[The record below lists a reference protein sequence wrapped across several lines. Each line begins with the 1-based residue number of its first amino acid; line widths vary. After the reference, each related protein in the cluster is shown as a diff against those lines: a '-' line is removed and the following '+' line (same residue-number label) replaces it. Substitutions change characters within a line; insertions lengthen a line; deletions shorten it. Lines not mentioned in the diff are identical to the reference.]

1 MSRESALRGMLR
13 GRPEVGPAT
22 VHIDLTN
29 ACNAACVTCWDHS
42 PLLTVPRSRAW
53 KRRALA
59 SDVVR
64 GLLDELA
71 ELGSVRRVVL
81 SGMGD
86 PLVHPDAHDLL
97 EATVARGFA
106 VTLMTNL
113 LAADIERVA
122 ASGVDTILASVQGV
136 TPATYAA
143 FHPGWTEE
151 HFFTLCRYL
160 RVLARAGVRTKHV
173 QVIDR
178 DTAEELVPMVRFG
191 ARFRAARVNFKLA
204 SLTAGTEACGITEAQ
219 RDRLLAEDVPAA
231 REAARAL
238 GVTTNL
244 DLFER
249 QLRAARGDLRATVP
263 IEDVGCWMGF
273 VYTRV
278 TAEQDVLYCCNTE
291 VRVGSLKEAS
301 FAELWAGPRWQTLRD
316 RLGRGE
322 YYPGCARCGKFEQ
335 NAKWAE
341 RVAGARAKVAT

>member
-1 MSRESALRGMLR
+1 MLA
-13 GRPEVGPAT
+13 GRPTSGPET

-42 PLLTVPRSRAW
+42 PLLTTPRTKAW
-53 KRRALA
+53 KQRTLPADRVLA
-59 SDVVR
+59 
-64 GLLDELA
+64 LLDELEA
-71 ELGSVRRVVL
+71 LGSVRRVVL

-86 PLVHPDAHDLL
+86 PLVHPHAHDLL
-97 EATVARGFA
+97 DATVQRGFA

-113 LAADIERVA
+113 IAADIERVA
-122 ASGVDTILASVQGV
+122 ASGVDTILASIQGV
-136 TPATYAA
+136 TPDTYVA

-151 HFFTLCRYL
+151 HFFQLCRYL

-178 DTAEELVPMVRFG
+178 DTAEELPAMIRFG
-191 ARFRAARVNFKLA
+191 RRFSAARVNFKLA
-204 SLTAGTEACGITEAQ
+204 SLAAGTEACGISEAQ
-219 RDRLLAEDVPAA
+219 RVRLLHEDVPQA
-231 REAARAL
+231 RQLAQEI
-238 GVTTNL
+238 GVRTNL

-249 QLRAARGDLRATVP
+249 QLRAAGGDLRATVP

-273 VYTRV
+273 VYTRI

-291 VRVGSLKEAS
+291 VRVGSLRDATFE
-301 FAELWAGPRWQTLRD
+301 ELWTGDRWQTLRD

-322 YYPGCARCGKFEQ
+322 YFPGCARCGKFEQ

-341 RVAGARAKVAT
+341 RVRAAT

>member
-1 MSRESALRGMLR
+1 MLS
-13 GRPEVGPAT
+13 GTPEVGPET

-53 KRRALA
+53 KRRSLPTETALA
-59 SDVVR
+59 
-64 GLLDELA
+64 LLDELA
-71 ELGSVRRVVL
+71 GLGSVRRIVL

-97 EATVARGFA
+97 DAATARGFA

-113 LAADIERVA
+113 IAADIDRVA
-122 ASGVDTILASVQGV
+122 ASGVDTVLASVQGV

-151 HFFTLCRYL
+151 QFFLLCRHL

-191 ARFRAARVNFKLA
+191 RRFRAARVNFKLA
-204 SLTAGTEACGITEAQ
+204 SLAAGTEACGITAAQ
-219 RDRLLAEDVPAA
+219 RDRMLAVDVPAA
-231 REAARAL
+231 REAARDL
-238 GVTTNL
+238 GVATNL

-263 IEDVGCWMGF
+263 IEGVGCWMGF
-273 VYTRV
+273 VYTRI
-278 TAEQDVLYCCNTE
+278 TAEQHVLYCCNTE
-291 VRVGSLKEAS
+291 VRVGSLRDAS
-301 FAELWAGPRWQTLRD
+301 FAALWAGERWQALRD

-322 YYPGCARCGKFEQ
+322 YFAGCARCGKFEQ

-341 RVAGARAKVAT
+341 RVAAARTKVAT